1 MIKRGLLLLDTLKVN
16 SIKPTLQVSAVEL
29 GL

>member
-1 MIKRGLLLLDTLKVN
+1 MIKRGLLLLDTVKVN
-16 SIKPTLQVSAVEL
+16 SIKLTLQVSAVEL